1 MVQESP
7 AEKFSR
13 VTNITTNQLEL
24 GGIIFFNKK
33 DNELKTSFFYLIMEL
48 QLLLGYFILLA

>member
-13 VTNITTNQLEL
+13 VTNVTTNQLEL

-33 DNELKTSFFYLIMEL
+33 DNESKPVSFIW
-48 QLLLGYFILLA
+48 

>member
-1 MVQESP
+1 MVQQSP

-24 GGIIFFNKK
+24 GGIILFNKK
-33 DNELKTSFFYLIMEL
+33 DNESKPVFCIW
-48 QLLLGYFILLA
+48 